1 MWEEKVFSY
10 EYTILSQILFM
21 NFVCVCVFEKS
32 FI

>member
-21 NFVCVCVFEKS
+21 NFVCVFEKS

>member
-10 EYTILSQILFM
+10 EYTILSQIPFM
-21 NFVCVCVFEKS
+21 NFFVCVFEKS

>member
-21 NFVCVCVFEKS
+21 NLCVCVFEKS